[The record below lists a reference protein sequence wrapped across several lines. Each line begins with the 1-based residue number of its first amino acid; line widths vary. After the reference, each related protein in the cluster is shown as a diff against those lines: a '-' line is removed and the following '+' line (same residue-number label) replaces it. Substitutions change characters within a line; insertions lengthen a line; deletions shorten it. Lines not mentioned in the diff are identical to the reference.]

1 MKRLF
6 VIALVAAGILSGP
19 GAGTMAAP
27 LVVVDARGI
36 ALKPG
41 TILQSDAVLQLKQGQ
56 HVTLISETGSTL
68 KISGPYDKPPVAVEG
83 GGVTLSST
91 LQALVTQREARRGEF
106 GTTRAATLAKLP
118 DPWLVDA
125 THGGNGCM
133 LENRQP
139 IFWRQ
144 AAESAATLTVE
155 PTDRSWKAQGK
166 WPAGHDRLSITT
178 DVPMRGGETYVVTL
192 GGVESAITMVS
203 VPAALAND
211 QMRTAWMSE
220 KGCEAQAMALLNSQN
235 E

>member
-6 VIALVAAGILSGP
+6 VIALFAAGFWVGEAS
-19 GAGTMAAP
+19 AAA

-41 TILQSDAVLQLKQGQ
+41 TVLQSGAVLQLKQGQ
-56 HVTLISETGSTL
+56 HVTLITETGSTL

-125 THGGNGCM
+125 THGGSGCM
-133 LENRQP
+133 LESRQP
-139 IFWRQ
+139 VFWRQ
-144 AAESAATLTVE
+144 AVDAASTLTVE
-155 PTDRSWKAQGK
+155 PTDRSWKARAT
-166 WPAGHDRLSITT
+166 WPAGQDRLSITT
-178 DVPMRGGETYVVTL
+178 DVPMRGGETYVVSV

-203 VPAALAND
+203 VPAALTND
-211 QMRTAWMSE
+211 AMRTAWMAE
-220 KGCEAQAMALLNSQN
+220 KGCEAQATALLQTQK
-235 E
+235 